1 MVKKING
8 HRIVIFQRIHQEYCY
23 SELSIPVVNTDK
35 IFFIISGFEICPR
48 SLAVQLD
55 LSTLHNS
62 LSNFF
67 LILSKTGNEITTFKR
82 VFLNLGIFLLQYFL
96 PILWT
101 VNLSSQVIGQARIYN
116 FQVTL
121 PRN

>member
-1 MVKKING
+1 M
-8 HRIVIFQRIHQEYCY
+8 
-23 SELSIPVVNTDK
+23 
-35 IFFIISGFEICPR
+35 
-48 SLAVQLD
+48 QLD
-55 LSTLHNS
+55 LSILHIS
-62 LSNFF
+62 LSNLY

-82 VFLNLGIFLLQYFL
+82 DFLNLGIFLLQYFI

-121 PRN
+121 PQN

>member
-8 HRIVIFQRIHQEYCY
+8 HEIVIFQRTHQEYCY
-23 SELSIPVVNTDK
+23 SELSIVVVNIDK
-35 IFFIISGFEICPR
+35 FFLIISGFEICPR
-48 SLAVQLD
+48 CLVVQLD

-67 LILSKTGNEITTFKR
+67 QILSKTGNEITTFKR
-82 VFLNLGIFLLQYFL
+82 VFLNLGIFLLEYFI